1 MKNSVIILLLFVSAT
16 AFSQHGLGFY
26 EYDVDKFFRVGFN
39 GGLNIN
45 KIQGKSFTNEFSY
58 DYGVRGFMQFNF
70 SRKFAIQ
77 PELGYSQQS
86 AQQSND
92 YKDIWN
98 EISLSGDQL
107 KVKLNYLK
115 FGTMVNY
122 NLGATST
129 RFKLQFGPQWGMLLS
144 EKVDTIKTPQDIF
157 KKGDFSLAAGIMF
170 QAFEVPSVHI
180 GARFEQG
187 LTNINAIDD
196 RDKWKNQSFQL
207 FLGLTF

>member
-1 MKNSVIILLLFVSAT
+1 MKNWMITMLLFVSGT
-16 AFSQHGLGFY
+16 AFAQHGLGFY

-58 DYGVRGFMQFNF
+58 DYAVTGFMQFNF
-70 SRKFAIQ
+70 SHKFGLQ

-86 AQQSND
+86 ARTSQD

-98 EISLSGDQL
+98 EIALSGDQV

-115 FGTMVNY
+115 FGTIVNY

-129 RFKLQFGPQWGMLLS
+129 RIKLQFGPQWGMLLS
-144 EKVDTIKTPQDIF
+144 EKVDTLKTSKDIF
-157 KKGDFSLAAGIMF
+157 KKSDFSLAAGIMY
-170 QAFEVPSVHI
+170 QAFEVPSVHF

-196 RDKWKNQSFQL
+196 RDKWKNQAVQI
-207 FLGLTF
+207 FLGVTF

>member
-1 MKNSVIILLLFVSAT
+1 MKNLVIVLFLFVSAT

-45 KIQGKSFTNEFSY
+45 KIQGKSFTNKYSY

-70 SRKFAIQ
+70 SHKFGLQ
-77 PELGYSQQS
+77 QEVGYSQQS
-86 AQQSND
+86 AQTSHD
-92 YKDIWN
+92 YSAIWD
-98 EISLSGDQL
+98 EIALNGDQL

-115 FGTMVNY
+115 FGTLVNY
-122 NLGATST
+122 NLGATTT
-129 RFKLQFGPQWGMLLS
+129 RVKLQFGPQWGMLLS
-144 EKVDTIKTPQDIF
+144 EKVGSLKTTQDIF
-157 KKGDFSLAAGIMF
+157 KKGDFSLAGGIMF
-170 QAFEVPSVHI
+170 QAFEVPSLHF

-207 FLGLTF
+207 FAGVTF